1 MRDLNYPVLSI
12 VIETANDLL
21 ILALEAPMT
30 SNRNRI
36 NEGYGKRVLVIDD
49 AQDIRHLTCLALS
62 DAGYN
67 VYSAADGLDGLEEMK
82 KRRYDTVLVDNNMPR
97 LNGGQFIAI
106 AHVTWP
112 DTPIILM
119 SGDWRSIDRLDAV
132 EGIYAR
138 ISKPCEL
145 PKLLDLIAHV
155 SNGDQL
161 KDIHL
166 NAYQPSFLPEPL
178 RR

>member
-1 MRDLNYPVLSI
+1 
-12 VIETANDLL
+12 
-21 ILALEAPMT
+21 MT

-36 NEGYGKRVLVIDD
+36 NEGFGKRVLVIDD
-49 AQDIRHLTCLALS
+49 AQDIRCFTCLALS

-67 VYSAADGLDGLEEMK
+67 VYSAADGSDGLEEMK
-82 KRRYDTVLVDNNMPR
+82 KRRYDTVLVDYNMPR
-97 LNGGQFIAI
+97 LNGGQFITI
-106 AHVTWP
+106 AHGMWP
-112 DTPIILM
+112 QTPIILM
-119 SGDWRSIDRLDAV
+119 SGDWQISDQLDAI

-138 ISKPCEL
+138 ISKPFEL

-155 SNGDQL
+155 SNGNLL

-166 NAYQPSFLPEPL
+166 DAYQPSVLPEPL